1 MKGHSPAG
9 LRLPSSRDNRSDDV
23 GSGGEDPGGQ
33 LRVLAATEVVG
44 LPSRMRNSMIL
55 DKGHVISPL
64 AAYGGGHSPSSPQ
77 RGQQA
82 GLCVAGVRQLD
93 LVTERA
99 AGMQELGLRGDD
111 VEAGV
116 H

>member
-1 MKGHSPAG
+1 MVIDASWPVAMDRMVHRTSKWTGWSSPWLIRRKGY
-9 LRLPSSRDNRSDDV
+9 
-23 GSGGEDPGGQ
+23 
-33 LRVLAATEVVG
+33 
-44 LPSRMRNSMIL
+44 
-55 DKGHVISPL
+55 VISPL
-64 AAYGGGHSPSSPQ
+64 AAYGGGHSPSSAQ

-99 AGMQELGLRGDD
+99 AGMQEFGLRGDD
-111 VEAGV
+111 VEARV